1 MTPETKYQG
10 QAETIFLE
18 VSPQTKACTG
28 VAQQTCLQVKEIK
41 YDEKV

>member
-18 VSPQTKACTG
+18 VSPQTKSLYGCSSANLLTG
-28 VAQQTCLQVKEIK
+28 ERNQI
-41 YDEKV
+41 